1 MKASVLLSTLAALA
15 AASFPALRAQTPA
28 FPGNSAWNSTAN
40 NNVSATS
47 TLQSTSA
54 ATDAFALSKLA
65 GKPVRG
71 ANQEEFG
78 NVADFLVDTQSGKVA
93 FAIVPSGRG
102 AAGETFRLVPIAAV
116 DANGAQDALTLR
128 ITRAQWD
135 QAGTMTE
142 QELQGHITL
151 SADQVQRAAR
161 QFAISGQDNAGAMS
175 NLTRATALRGQPLR
189 SGNDQVG
196 TIDDVLIDVAR
207 QTAAAV
213 VKPAS
218 NATGQGFIVPFA
230 QLQFSNEGAITTT
243 LGRNEFQ
250 AAQNTL
256 SPTGYASGSMQD
268 QAAVSAVQQAIAN
281 NRALGGLGV
290 QVVPENRLVLRGS
303 VQTQQQRA
311 DIERTAAQA
320 APGARIDNEIT
331 VRGW

>member
-1 MKASVLLSTLAALA
+1 MKAPVLLSTLAALA

-28 FPGNSAWNSTAN
+28 FPTNSTWNSTATN
-40 NNVSATS
+40 AATASSSLQTTSAT
-47 TLQSTSA
+47 
-54 ATDAFALSKLA
+54 TDAFALSKLA

-78 NVADFLVDTQSGKVA
+78 NVADFLIDTQSGKIA
-93 FAIVPSGRG
+93 FAVVPSGRG
-102 AAGETFRLVPIAAV
+102 ASGETFRLVPIAAV
-116 DANGAQDALTLR
+116 DANGGQDAFTLR

-142 QELQGHITL
+142 HELQGRITL

-218 NATGQGFIVPFA
+218 NANGQGFIVPFA

-250 AAQNTL
+250 AAQTL

-320 APGARIDNEIT
+320 APGVRIDNEIT